1 MVGNTVRVTRPSRSS
16 PRSVR
21 VSIRCEMPPTMRLIS
36 LKRRGPLPSSMMT
49 NTLHLSPTRASIDAT
64 PRQSL
69 SRCALGGRTGTLMC
83 SGFNDVLRL
92 QKMCVLAGIA
102 GSHSYSLSYKL
113 IPRVNAMKL
122 LHIDSSV
129 LGPHSVSRQVSAA
142 IVDRLRQAT
151 PGLEVV
157 YRDLTSTPL
166 AHLSG
171 SHLAAGQ
178 GAVPEAALQQDLAAG
193 QAVLDEFLPADI
205 VVLRAP
211 MYNFTI
217 PSQLKA
223 WIDRVLV
230 AGKTFKYGAQ
240 GAEGLAGN
248 KRVIVAISRGGF
260 YGAGTPAA
268 VGEHLETDLRLVV
281 GV

>member
-1 MVGNTVRVTRPSRSS
+1 
-16 PRSVR
+16 
-21 VSIRCEMPPTMRLIS
+21 
-36 LKRRGPLPSSMMT
+36 
-49 NTLHLSPTRASIDAT
+49 
-64 PRQSL
+64 
-69 SRCALGGRTGTLMC
+69 
-83 SGFNDVLRL
+83 
-92 QKMCVLAGIA
+92 
-102 GSHSYSLSYKL
+102 
-113 IPRVNAMKL
+113 MKL

-142 IVDRLRQAT
+142 IVERLREAT
-151 PGLEVV
+151 PNLDIV

-178 GAVPEAALQQDLAAG
+178 GATPDAALSQDLAAG
-193 QAVLDEFLPADI
+193 QAVLNEFLAADI
-205 VVLRAP
+205 VVLGAP

-223 WIDRVLV
+223 WIDRIVV
-230 AGKTFKYGAQ
+230 AGKTFKYSAAGP
-240 GAEGLAGN
+240 EGLAGN

-268 VGEHLETDLRLVV
+268 VGEHLETYLRWVFGFIGIKNPEFIFADGIQV
-281 GV
+281 GLEHREKALAGALQAATELHAA

>member
-1 MVGNTVRVTRPSRSS
+1 
-16 PRSVR
+16 
-21 VSIRCEMPPTMRLIS
+21 
-36 LKRRGPLPSSMMT
+36 
-49 NTLHLSPTRASIDAT
+49 
-64 PRQSL
+64 
-69 SRCALGGRTGTLMC
+69 
-83 SGFNDVLRL
+83 
-92 QKMCVLAGIA
+92 
-102 GSHSYSLSYKL
+102 
-113 IPRVNAMKL
+113 MKL

-142 IVDRLRQAT
+142 VVARLREAT
-151 PGLEVV
+151 PSLEIV
-157 YRDLTSTPL
+157 YRDLTLTPL

-171 SHLAAGQ
+171 PHLAAAQ
-178 GAVPEAALQQDLAAG
+178 GAAPEAALQLDLAAG
-193 QAVLDEFLPADI
+193 AAVMEEFLAADI
-205 VVLRAP
+205 VVLGAP

-223 WIDRVLV
+223 WIDRIVV

-268 VGEHLETDLRLVV
+268 VGEHLETYLRWVFGFIGVTNPTFISADGIQMGPEHREKALTGALQAATDLRAA
-281 GV
+281 